1 MCLFDSV
8 GLNELLVRIM
18 CCIFLSF
25 SMDYGDMCAC
35 SAHVTFTV
43 LGLADFGVCVPTYL
57 YFKAKTKRKPC
68 FTIYVNIYIL

>member
-1 MCLFDSV
+1 MYHESLS
-8 GLNELLVRIM
+8 EHLLGQM

-35 SAHVTFTV
+35 AVCLSVTV
-43 LGLADFGVCVPTYL
+43 LGLADFGVCVCPTYL

-68 FTIYVNIYIL
+68 FTI

>member
-1 MCLFDSV
+1 
-8 GLNELLVRIM
+8 
-18 CCIFLSF
+18 
-25 SMDYGDMCAC
+25 MCAC